1 MWWSACHVLTLIFS
15 YVMWKWCVVLE
26 CYIVICH
33 VVHVMV
39 CLPCFDCQAQCFTC
53 LAWHVKLF
61 NSGRGGRTGKQICA
75 MCHAKIMFL
84 SRGAQTVKWC
94 QGPWDLE
101 CDHVSYGIWV
111 GTCQF
116 DINVFSIVTDTL
128 NCWFLAHS
136 LELLEWVWLICPW
149 GTVKD
154 ITCHMVWRPS
164 LEGVWPCLRPGCFR
178 DHKCCHVAQDFV
190 AQDSRVTCH
199 LSCVTMAFLAT
210 TGHLFI
216 WFHASRVEHI
226 VLLEDG
232 STGERR
238 VAFRRTTRPRAS
250 HWFVF
255 MCAWLLAKIFVV
267 VLTYI

>member
-149 GTVKD
+149 GGMMHRQGY
-154 ITCHMVWRPS
+154 HMSHGVETQLGRGLAM
-164 LEGVWPCLRPGCFR
+164 LEAW
-178 DHKCCHVAQDFV
+178 
-190 AQDSRVTCH
+190 
-199 LSCVTMAFLAT
+199 
-210 TGHLFI
+210 
-216 WFHASRVEHI
+216 
-226 VLLEDG
+226 
-232 STGERR
+232 
-238 VAFRRTTRPRAS
+238 
-250 HWFVF
+250 VF
-255 MCAWLLAKIFVV
+255 QGP
-267 VLTYI
+267 

>member
-1 MWWSACHVLTLIFS
+1 MFFQLWLTL
-15 YVMWKWCVVLE
+15 W
-26 CYIVICH
+26 IVDFW
-33 VVHVMV
+33 
-39 CLPCFDCQAQCFTC
+39 LT
-53 LAWHVKLF
+53 
-61 NSGRGGRTGKQICA
+61 
-75 MCHAKIMFL
+75 
-84 SRGAQTVKWC
+84 
-94 QGPWDLE
+94 PW
-101 CDHVSYGIWV
+101 
-111 GTCQF
+111 
-116 DINVFSIVTDTL
+116 
-128 NCWFLAHS
+128 NCWNGFGSFAP
-136 LELLEWVWLICPW
+136 EVEWC
-149 GTVKD
+149 TVED